1 MKETHKKSQIQL
13 NPVDSIA
20 IHLASSV
27 KRLDSEI
34 KKNIQDKEIIVT
46 NIASHLIMG
55 KSKKIRPLLT
65 LLFAKILKYKG
76 SAHFN
81 LAICIEFIH
90 NATLLHDD
98 VIDDAK
104 IRRGKKAANLIW
116 GNKLSILVGDYL
128 LSKSFKLMVK
138 DKSIKVLEILSN
150 TSLILARGQIQD
162 ANNIS
167 NAHLTEKDYL
177 ELIFA
182 KTAELFS
189 ISCYL
194 PAVLANKSLRIQS
207 ELKDFGKNF
216 GMAFQLSDDYL
227 DYFGNSKKMG
237 KNIGKDFLEG
247 KITYPLIHCY
257 RNTSKINQIFLNK
270 ILKKKK
276 RNNIE
281 FLKVLKIMELSNT
294 KLESLKFTNKY
305 LKKAQNSI
313 KRFEGDSDKVYLDN
327 LINYLL
333 IRDH

>member
-189 ISCYL
+189 VSCYL
-194 PAVLANKSLRIQS
+194 PAVLANKSLRTQN

-247 KITYPLIHCY
+247 KITYPLIHCH
-257 RNTSKINQIFLNK
+257 RNTSKTNQIFLNK
-270 ILKKKK
+270 ILKKRR

-294 KLESLKFTNKY
+294 KLESLEFTNKY

>member
-81 LAICIEFIH
+81 LAVCIEFIH

-98 VIDDAK
+98 VVDDAK

-189 ISCYL
+189 VSCYL
-194 PAVLANKSLRIQS
+194 PAVLANKSLRTQN

-247 KITYPLIHCY
+247 KITYPLIHCH
-257 RNTSKINQIFLNK
+257 RNTSKTNQIFLNK
-270 ILKKKK
+270 ILKKRR

>member
-1 MKETHKKSQIQL
+1 MKETHKKSQTQL
-13 NPVDSIA
+13 NPVDTLA
-20 IHLASSV
+20 VHLASSV
-27 KRLDSEI
+27 KKLDNEI
-34 KKNIQDKEIIVT
+34 KKNIQDKDVIVT
-46 NIASHLIMG
+46 SVASHLIMG
-55 KSKKIRPLLT
+55 KGKKIRPLLT

-81 LAICIEFIH
+81 LAVCIEFIH

-138 DKSIKVLEILSN
+138 DKSIRVLEILSN

-167 NAHLTEKDYL
+167 SAHLTEKDYL

-189 ISCYL
+189 VSCYL
-194 PAVLANKSLRIQS
+194 PAVLSNKSLKIQND
-207 ELKDFGKNF
+207 LKSFGENF

-257 RNTSKINQIFLNK
+257 KNTSKANQSYLDK

-276 RNNIE
+276 RNKVE
-281 FLKVLKIMELSNT
+281 FLKVIKIMELSNT
-294 KLESLKFTNKY
+294 KLESLKFTKKY

-327 LINYLL
+327 LISYLL
-333 IRDH
+333 TRDH

>member
-81 LAICIEFIH
+81 LAVCIEFIH

-98 VIDDAK
+98 VVDGAK

-162 ANNIS
+162 ASNIS

-189 ISCYL
+189 VSCYL
-194 PAVLANKSLRIQS
+194 PAVLANKSLRIQN

-270 ILKKKK
+270 ILKKSR

>member
-1 MKETHKKSQIQL
+1 MKETHKKSQIQI
-13 NPVDSIA
+13 NPIDKLA
-20 IHLASSV
+20 IHLSSAV
-27 KRLDSEI
+27 KRLDNEI
-34 KKNIQDKEIIVT
+34 KKNIQDKEVIVT
-46 NIASHLIMG
+46 NISSHLIMG

-76 SAHFN
+76 KAHFN
-81 LAICIEFIH
+81 LAVCIEFIH

-98 VIDDAK
+98 VVDYAE
-104 IRRGKKAANLIW
+104 IRRGKKTANLIW

-167 NAHLTEKDYL
+167 NAHLSEKDYL

-189 ISCYL
+189 VSCYL
-194 PAVLANKSLRIQS
+194 PAVLANKSLKIQN
-207 ELKDFGKNF
+207 ELREFGKNF

-227 DYFGNSKKMG
+227 DYFGDSKKMG

-247 KITYPLIHCY
+247 KITYPLIHCI
-257 RNTSKINQIFLNK
+257 RNSSKSDQALLNK

-276 RNNIE
+276 RNKSE
-281 FLKVLKIMELSNT
+281 FLKVQKIMELSNT
-294 KLESLKFTNKY
+294 KLESIKFTNKY
-305 LKKAQNSI
+305 LKKAQNNI
-313 KRFEGDSDKVYLDN
+313 KRFERDSDKVYLDN

>member
-81 LAICIEFIH
+81 LAVCIEFIH

-98 VIDDAK
+98 VVDGAK

-189 ISCYL
+189 VSCYL
-194 PAVLANKSLRIQS
+194 PAVLANKSLRIQN

-257 RNTSKINQIFLNK
+257 RNTSKTNQIFLNK
-270 ILKKKK
+270 ILKKSR
-276 RNNIE
+276 RNNID

-333 IRDH
+333 IRNH

>member
-189 ISCYL
+189 VSCYL
-194 PAVLANKSLRIQS
+194 PAVLANKSLRTQN

-247 KITYPLIHCY
+247 KITYPLIHCH
-257 RNTSKINQIFLNK
+257 RNTSKTNQIFLNK
-270 ILKKKK
+270 ILKKRR

>member
-81 LAICIEFIH
+81 LAVCIEFIH

-98 VIDDAK
+98 VVDDAK

-189 ISCYL
+189 VSCYL
-194 PAVLANKSLRIQS
+194 PAVLANKSLRIQN

-247 KITYPLIHCY
+247 KITYPLIHCH
-257 RNTSKINQIFLNK
+257 RNTSKTNQIFLNK
-270 ILKKKK
+270 ILKKRR

>member
-1 MKETHKKSQIQL
+1 MKETHKKSQIQI
-13 NPVDSIA
+13 NPIDKLA
-20 IHLASSV
+20 IHLSSAV
-27 KRLDSEI
+27 KRLDNEI
-34 KKNIQDKEIIVT
+34 KKNIQDKEVIVT
-46 NIASHLIMG
+46 NISSHLIMG

-76 SAHFN
+76 KAHFN
-81 LAICIEFIH
+81 LAVCIEFIH

-98 VIDDAK
+98 VVDYAK

-167 NAHLTEKDYL
+167 NAHLSEKDYL

-189 ISCYL
+189 VSCYL
-194 PAVLANKSLRIQS
+194 PAVLTNKSLKIQN
-207 ELKDFGKNF
+207 ELREFGKNF

-227 DYFGNSKKMG
+227 DYFGDSKKMG

-247 KITYPLIHCY
+247 KITYPLIHCI
-257 RNTSKINQIFLNK
+257 RNSSKSDQAFLNK

-276 RNNIE
+276 RNKSE
-281 FLKVLKIMELSNT
+281 FLKVQKIMELCNT
-294 KLESLKFTNKY
+294 KLESIKFTNKY

-313 KRFEGDSDKVYLDN
+313 KRFERDSDKVYLDN

>member
-1 MKETHKKSQIQL
+1 
-13 NPVDSIA
+13 
-20 IHLASSV
+20 
-27 KRLDSEI
+27 
-34 KKNIQDKEIIVT
+34 
-46 NIASHLIMG
+46 
-55 KSKKIRPLLT
+55 
-65 LLFAKILKYKG
+65 
-76 SAHFN
+76 
-81 LAICIEFIH
+81 
-90 NATLLHDD
+90 LLHDD
-98 VIDDAK
+98 VVDYAE
-104 IRRGKKAANLIW
+104 IRRGRKAANLIW

-167 NAHLTEKDYL
+167 NAHLSEKDYL

-189 ISCYL
+189 VSCYL
-194 PAVLANKSLRIQS
+194 PAVLANKSLKIQN
-207 ELKDFGKNF
+207 ELREFGKNF

-227 DYFGNSKKMG
+227 DYFGDSKKMG

-247 KITYPLIHCY
+247 KITYPLIHCI
-257 RNTSKINQIFLNK
+257 RNSSKSDQAFLNK

-276 RNNIE
+276 RNKSE
-281 FLKVLKIMELSNT
+281 FLKVQKIMELSNT
-294 KLESLKFTNKY
+294 KLESIKFTNKY
-305 LKKAQNSI
+305 LKKAQNNI
-313 KRFEGDSDKVYLDN
+313 KRFERDSDKVYLDN

>member
-189 ISCYL
+189 VSCYL
-194 PAVLANKSLRIQS
+194 PAVLANKSLRIQN
-207 ELKDFGKNF
+207 ELKDFCKNF

-247 KITYPLIHCY
+247 KITYPLIHCH
-257 RNTSKINQIFLNK
+257 RNTSKTNQIFLNK
-270 ILKKKK
+270 ILKKSR

>member
-1 MKETHKKSQIQL
+1 MKETYKKSQIQI
-13 NPVDSIA
+13 NPIDNLA
-20 IHLASSV
+20 IHLSSAV
-27 KRLDSEI
+27 RRLDNEI
-34 KKNIQDKEIIVT
+34 KKNIQDKEVIVT
-46 NIASHLIMG
+46 NISSHLIMG

-76 SAHFN
+76 NAHFN
-81 LAICIEFIH
+81 LAVCIEFIH

-98 VIDDAK
+98 VVDYAE

-167 NAHLTEKDYL
+167 NAQLSEKDYL
-177 ELIFA
+177 DLIFA

-189 ISCYL
+189 VSCYL
-194 PAVLANKSLRIQS
+194 PAVLTNKSLKIQN
-207 ELKDFGKNF
+207 ELKEFGKNF

-227 DYFGNSKKMG
+227 DYFGDSKKMG

-247 KITYPLIHCY
+247 KITYPLIHCIK
-257 RNTSKINQIFLNK
+257 NSSKANQAYLNK

-276 RNNIE
+276 RNKVE
-281 FLKVLKIMELSNT
+281 FLKVQKIMELSNT
-294 KLESLKFTNKY
+294 KLESIKFTNKY

-313 KRFEGDSDKVYLDN
+313 KRFERDSDKVYLDN

>member
-13 NPVDSIA
+13 NPIDSIA

-189 ISCYL
+189 VSCYL
-194 PAVLANKSLRIQS
+194 PAVLANKSLRMQN

-247 KITYPLIHCY
+247 KITYPLIHCH
-257 RNTSKINQIFLNK
+257 RNTSKTNQIFLNK
-270 ILKKKK
+270 ILKKRR

>member
-13 NPVDSIA
+13 NPIDSIA

-189 ISCYL
+189 VSCYL
-194 PAVLANKSLRIQS
+194 PAVLANKSLRTQN

-247 KITYPLIHCY
+247 KITYPLIHCH
-257 RNTSKINQIFLNK
+257 RNTSKTNQIFLNK
-270 ILKKKK
+270 ILKKRR

-333 IRDH
+333 TRDH

>member
-1 MKETHKKSQIQL
+1 MKETHKKSQIQI
-13 NPVDSIA
+13 NPIDKLA
-20 IHLASSV
+20 IHLSSAV
-27 KRLDSEI
+27 KRLDNEI
-34 KKNIQDKEIIVT
+34 KKNIQDKEVIVT
-46 NIASHLIMG
+46 NISSHLIMG

-76 SAHFN
+76 NAHFN
-81 LAICIEFIH
+81 LAVCIEFIH

-98 VIDDAK
+98 VVDYAE

-167 NAHLTEKDYL
+167 NAHLSEKDYL

-189 ISCYL
+189 VSCYL
-194 PAVLANKSLRIQS
+194 PAVLTNKSLKIQN
-207 ELKDFGKNF
+207 ELREFGKNF

-227 DYFGNSKKMG
+227 DYFGDSKKMG

-247 KITYPLIHCY
+247 KITYPLIHCI
-257 RNTSKINQIFLNK
+257 RNSSKSNQAFLNK

-276 RNNIE
+276 RNKSE
-281 FLKVLKIMELSNT
+281 FLKVQKIMELSNT
-294 KLESLKFTNKY
+294 KLESIKFTNKY
-305 LKKAQNSI
+305 LKKAQNNI
-313 KRFEGDSDKVYLDN
+313 KRFERDSDKVYLDN

>member
-1 MKETHKKSQIQL
+1 
-13 NPVDSIA
+13 
-20 IHLASSV
+20 
-27 KRLDSEI
+27 
-34 KKNIQDKEIIVT
+34 
-46 NIASHLIMG
+46 MG

-76 SAHFN
+76 KAHFN
-81 LAICIEFIH
+81 LAVCIEFIH

-98 VIDDAK
+98 VVDYAE

-167 NAHLTEKDYL
+167 NAYLSEKDYL

-189 ISCYL
+189 VSCYL
-194 PAVLANKSLRIQS
+194 PAVLANKSSNIQN
-207 ELKDFGKNF
+207 ELKEFGKNF

-227 DYFGNSKKMG
+227 DYFGDSKKMG

-247 KITYPLIHCY
+247 KITYPLIHCFKNSTKVNQAY
-257 RNTSKINQIFLNK
+257 LSKV
-270 ILKKKK
+270 LKKKK
-276 RNNIE
+276 RNKAE
-281 FLKVLKIMELSNT
+281 FLKVQKIMELSNT
-294 KLESLKFTNKY
+294 KLESLIFTNKY

-333 IRDH
+333 IRDN

>member
-81 LAICIEFIH
+81 LAVCIEFIH

-98 VIDDAK
+98 VVDGAK

-189 ISCYL
+189 VSCYL
-194 PAVLANKSLRIQS
+194 PAVLANKSLRIQN

-270 ILKKKK
+270 ILKKSR

>member
-1 MKETHKKSQIQL
+1 
-13 NPVDSIA
+13 
-20 IHLASSV
+20 
-27 KRLDSEI
+27 
-34 KKNIQDKEIIVT
+34 
-46 NIASHLIMG
+46 MG
-55 KSKKIRPLLT
+55 KGKKIRPLLT

-81 LAICIEFIH
+81 LAVCIEFIH

-98 VIDDAK
+98 VVDYAE
-104 IRRGKKAANLIW
+104 IRRGRKAANLIW

-167 NAHLTEKDYL
+167 NAYLSEKDYL

-189 ISCYL
+189 VSCYL
-194 PAVLANKSLRIQS
+194 PAVLANKSSKIQN
-207 ELKDFGKNF
+207 ELKEFGKNF

-227 DYFGNSKKMG
+227 DYFGDSKKMG

-247 KITYPLIHCY
+247 KITYPLIHCFKNSTKVNQAY
-257 RNTSKINQIFLNK
+257 LSKV
-270 ILKKKK
+270 LKKKK
-276 RNNIE
+276 RNKAE
-281 FLKVLKIMELSNT
+281 FLKVQKIMELSNT
-294 KLESLKFTNKY
+294 KLESLIFTNKY

-333 IRDH
+333 IRDN

>member
-1 MKETHKKSQIQL
+1 
-13 NPVDSIA
+13 
-20 IHLASSV
+20 
-27 KRLDSEI
+27 
-34 KKNIQDKEIIVT
+34 
-46 NIASHLIMG
+46 MG

-76 SAHFN
+76 KAHFN
-81 LAICIEFIH
+81 LAVCIEFIH

-98 VIDDAK
+98 VVDYAE
-104 IRRGKKAANLIW
+104 IRRGKKTANLIW

-167 NAHLTEKDYL
+167 NAHLSEKDYL

-189 ISCYL
+189 VSCYL
-194 PAVLANKSLRIQS
+194 PAVLANKSLKIQN
-207 ELKDFGKNF
+207 ELREFGKNF

-227 DYFGNSKKMG
+227 DYFGDSKKMG
-237 KNIGKDFLEG
+237 KNIGKDFFEG
-247 KITYPLIHCY
+247 KITYPLIHCI
-257 RNTSKINQIFLNK
+257 RNSSKSDQAFLNK

-276 RNNIE
+276 RNKSE
-281 FLKVLKIMELSNT
+281 FLKVQKIMELCNT
-294 KLESLKFTNKY
+294 KLESIKFTNKY

-313 KRFEGDSDKVYLDN
+313 KRFERDSDKVYLDN
-327 LINYLL
+327 LINYIL

>member
-1 MKETHKKSQIQL
+1 MKETHKKSQIQI
-13 NPVDSIA
+13 NPIDKLA
-20 IHLASSV
+20 IHLSSAV
-27 KRLDSEI
+27 KRLDNEI
-34 KKNIQDKEIIVT
+34 KKNIQDKEVIVT
-46 NIASHLIMG
+46 NISSHLIMG

-76 SAHFN
+76 KAHFN
-81 LAICIEFIH
+81 LAVCIEFIH

-98 VIDDAK
+98 VVDYAE

-116 GNKLSILVGDYL
+116 GNKFSILVGDYL

-167 NAHLTEKDYL
+167 NAHLSEKNYL

-189 ISCYL
+189 VSCYL
-194 PAVLANKSLRIQS
+194 PAVLANKSLKIQN
-207 ELKDFGKNF
+207 ELREFGKNF

-227 DYFGNSKKMG
+227 DYFGDSKKMG

-247 KITYPLIHCY
+247 KITYPLIHCI
-257 RNTSKINQIFLNK
+257 RNSSKSDQAFLNK

-276 RNNIE
+276 RNKSE
-281 FLKVLKIMELSNT
+281 FLKVQKIMELSNT
-294 KLESLKFTNKY
+294 KLESIKFTNKY
-305 LKKAQNSI
+305 LKKAQNNI
-313 KRFEGDSDKVYLDN
+313 KRFERDSDKVYLDN

>member
-1 MKETHKKSQIQL
+1 MKETHKKSQIRL
-13 NPVDSIA
+13 NPVDDLA
-20 IHLASSV
+20 LHLASSV
-27 KRLDSEI
+27 KRLDNEI
-34 KKNIQDKEIIVT
+34 KKNIQDREVIVT

-55 KSKKIRPLLT
+55 KGKKIRPLLT
-65 LLFAKILKYKG
+65 LLIAKMLRYKG

-81 LAICIEFIH
+81 LAVCIEFIH

-104 IRRGKKAANLIW
+104 IRRGKTAANLVW

-189 ISCYL
+189 VCLLYT
-194 PAVLANKSLRIQS
+194 
-207 ELKDFGKNF
+207 
-216 GMAFQLSDDYL
+216 SDAAD
-227 DYFGNSKKMG
+227 
-237 KNIGKDFLEG
+237 E
-247 KITYPLIHCY
+247 
-257 RNTSKINQIFLNK
+257 
-270 ILKKKK
+270 
-276 RNNIE
+276 
-281 FLKVLKIMELSNT
+281 
-294 KLESLKFTNKY
+294 
-305 LKKAQNSI
+305 
-313 KRFEGDSDKVYLDN
+313 
-327 LINYLL
+327 
-333 IRDH
+333 

>member
-1 MKETHKKSQIQL
+1 
-13 NPVDSIA
+13 
-20 IHLASSV
+20 
-27 KRLDSEI
+27 
-34 KKNIQDKEIIVT
+34 
-46 NIASHLIMG
+46 MG

-76 SAHFN
+76 KAHFN
-81 LAICIEFIH
+81 LAVCIEFIH

-98 VIDDAK
+98 VVDYAEV
-104 IRRGKKAANLIW
+104 RRGKKAANLIW

-167 NAHLTEKDYL
+167 NAHLSEKDYL

-189 ISCYL
+189 VSCYL
-194 PAVLANKSLRIQS
+194 PAVLANKSLKIQN
-207 ELKDFGKNF
+207 ELREFGKNF

-227 DYFGNSKKMG
+227 DYFGDSKKMG

-247 KITYPLIHCY
+247 KITYPLIHCI
-257 RNTSKINQIFLNK
+257 RNSSKSNQAFLNK

-276 RNNIE
+276 RNKSE
-281 FLKVLKIMELSNT
+281 FLKVQKIMELSNT
-294 KLESLKFTNKY
+294 KLESIKFTNKY

-313 KRFEGDSDKVYLDN
+313 KRFERDSDKVYLDN

>member
-13 NPVDSIA
+13 NPIDSIA

-189 ISCYL
+189 VSCYL
-194 PAVLANKSLRIQS
+194 PAVLANKSLRIQN

-247 KITYPLIHCY
+247 KITYPLIHCH
-257 RNTSKINQIFLNK
+257 RNTSKTNQIFLNK
-270 ILKKKK
+270 ILKKRR

>member
-1 MKETHKKSQIQL
+1 MKETYKKSQIQI
-13 NPVDSIA
+13 NPIDNLA
-20 IHLASSV
+20 IHLSSAV
-27 KRLDSEI
+27 KRLDNEI
-34 KKNIQDKEIIVT
+34 KKNIQDKEVIIT
-46 NIASHLIMG
+46 NISSHLIMG

-76 SAHFN
+76 KAHFN
-81 LAICIEFIH
+81 LAVCIEFIH

-98 VIDDAK
+98 VVDYAEV
-104 IRRGKKAANLIW
+104 RRGKKAANLIW

-162 ANNIS
+162 ANNICNS
-167 NAHLTEKDYL
+167 RLSEKDYL

-189 ISCYL
+189 VSCYL
-194 PAVLANKSLRIQS
+194 PAVLTNKSLKIQN
-207 ELKDFGKNF
+207 ELREFGKNF

-227 DYFGNSKKMG
+227 DYFGDSKKMG

-247 KITYPLIHCY
+247 KITYPLIHCI
-257 RNTSKINQIFLNK
+257 RNSSKSNQAFLNK

-276 RNNIE
+276 RNKSE
-281 FLKVLKIMELSNT
+281 FLKVQKIMELSNT
-294 KLESLKFTNKY
+294 KLESIKFTNKY

-313 KRFEGDSDKVYLDN
+313 KRFERDSDKVYLDN

>member
-1 MKETHKKSQIQL
+1 MKETHKKSQIQI
-13 NPVDSIA
+13 NPIDSLA
-20 IHLASSV
+20 IHLSSAV
-27 KRLDSEI
+27 KRLDDEI
-34 KKNIQDKEIIVT
+34 KKNIKDKEVIVT
-46 NIASHLIMG
+46 NISSYLIMS

-76 SAHFN
+76 NAHFN
-81 LAICIEFIH
+81 LAVCIEFIH

-98 VIDDAK
+98 VVDYAK

-138 DKSIKVLEILSN
+138 DKSIRVLEILSN

-167 NAHLTEKDYL
+167 NAHLSEKDYL
-177 ELIFA
+177 DLIFA

-189 ISCYL
+189 VSCYL
-194 PAVLANKSLRIQS
+194 PAVLANKSLKIQN
-207 ELKDFGKNF
+207 ELREFGKNF

-227 DYFGNSKKMG
+227 DYFGDSKKMG

-247 KITYPLIHCY
+247 KITYPLIHCFKNSTKVNQAY
-257 RNTSKINQIFLNK
+257 LSKV
-270 ILKKKK
+270 LKKKK
-276 RNNIE
+276 RNKAE
-281 FLKVLKIMELSNT
+281 FLKVQKIMELSNT
-294 KLESLKFTNKY
+294 KLESIKFTNKY

-313 KRFEGDSDKVYLDN
+313 KRFERDSDKVYLDN

>member
-1 MKETHKKSQIQL
+1 MKETHKKSQIQI
-13 NPVDSIA
+13 NPIDKLA
-20 IHLASSV
+20 IHLSSAV
-27 KRLDSEI
+27 KRLDNEI
-34 KKNIQDKEIIVT
+34 KKNIQDKEVIVT
-46 NIASHLIMG
+46 NISSHLIMG

-76 SAHFN
+76 KAHFN
-81 LAICIEFIH
+81 LAVCIEFIH

-98 VIDDAK
+98 VVDYAE
-104 IRRGKKAANLIW
+104 IRRGKKTANLIW

-167 NAHLTEKDYL
+167 NAHLSEKDYL

-189 ISCYL
+189 VSCYL
-194 PAVLANKSLRIQS
+194 PAVLANKSLKIQN
-207 ELKDFGKNF
+207 ELREFGKNF

-227 DYFGNSKKMG
+227 DYFGDSKKMG
-237 KNIGKDFLEG
+237 KNIGKDFFEG
-247 KITYPLIHCY
+247 KITYPLIHCI
-257 RNTSKINQIFLNK
+257 RNSSKSDQAFLNK

-276 RNNIE
+276 RNKSE
-281 FLKVLKIMELSNT
+281 FLKVQKIMELSNT
-294 KLESLKFTNKY
+294 KLESIKFTNKY
-305 LKKAQNSI
+305 LKKAQNNI
-313 KRFEGDSDKVYLDN
+313 KRFERDSDKVYLDN

>member
-13 NPVDSIA
+13 NPIDSIA

-81 LAICIEFIH
+81 LAVCIEFIH

-98 VIDDAK
+98 VVDGAK

-189 ISCYL
+189 VSCYL
-194 PAVLANKSLRIQS
+194 PAVLANKSLRIQN

-270 ILKKKK
+270 ILKKKR

>member
-1 MKETHKKSQIQL
+1 MKETYKKSQIQI
-13 NPVDSIA
+13 NPIDNLA
-20 IHLASSV
+20 IHLSSAV
-27 KRLDSEI
+27 KRLDNEI
-34 KKNIQDKEIIVT
+34 KKNIQDKEVIVT
-46 NIASHLIMG
+46 NISSHLIMG

-76 SAHFN
+76 NAHFN
-81 LAICIEFIH
+81 LAVCIEFIH

-98 VIDDAK
+98 VIDYAE

-167 NAHLTEKDYL
+167 NAHLSEKDYL

-189 ISCYL
+189 VSCYL
-194 PAVLANKSLRIQS
+194 PAVLTNKSLKIQN
-207 ELKDFGKNF
+207 ELREFGKNF

-227 DYFGNSKKMG
+227 DYFGDSKKMG

-247 KITYPLIHCY
+247 KITYPLIHCFKNSTKVNQAY
-257 RNTSKINQIFLNK
+257 LSKVLN
-270 ILKKKK
+270 KKK
-276 RNNIE
+276 RNKAE
-281 FLKVLKIMELSNT
+281 FLKVQKIMELSNT
-294 KLESLKFTNKY
+294 KLESLIFTNKY

-333 IRDH
+333 IRDN

>member
-1 MKETHKKSQIQL
+1 MKETHKKSQIQI
-13 NPVDSIA
+13 NPIDNLA
-20 IHLASSV
+20 IHLSSAV
-27 KRLDSEI
+27 KRLDNEI
-34 KKNIQDKEIIVT
+34 KKNIQDKEVIVT
-46 NIASHLIMG
+46 NISSHLIMG

-76 SAHFN
+76 KAHFN
-81 LAICIEFIH
+81 LAVCIEFIH

-98 VIDDAK
+98 VVDYAEV
-104 IRRGKKAANLIW
+104 RRGKKAANLIW

-167 NAHLTEKDYL
+167 NAHLSEKDYL

-189 ISCYL
+189 VSCYL
-194 PAVLANKSLRIQS
+194 PAVLTNKSLKIQN
-207 ELKDFGKNF
+207 ELREFGKNF

-227 DYFGNSKKMG
+227 DYFGDSKKMG

-247 KITYPLIHCY
+247 KITYPLIHCIK
-257 RNTSKINQIFLNK
+257 NSSKSNQAFLNK

-276 RNNIE
+276 RNKSE
-281 FLKVLKIMELSNT
+281 FLKVQKIMELSNT
-294 KLESLKFTNKY
+294 KLESIKFTNKY
-305 LKKAQNSI
+305 LKKAQNNI
-313 KRFEGDSDKVYLDN
+313 KRFERDSDKVYLDN